1 LQLLPISPIIEAVID
16 MPRLK
21 EEFMNEFEIEKSRF
35 ICYLNRAFNEEE
47 AKAYILRIKKL
58 HPNATH
64 HCSAFLI
71 GEHSEL
77 QRSNDDGEP
86 SGTAG
91 VPMLESLRMNK
102 MNDVVAVVVRYFGGI
117 KLGAGGLIRAYSKS
131 VSEAIKLAP
140 LTDKVLTYKYSLT
153 FSYDLIGKLD
163 YFLAHHDTEIL
174 NKEYDERVTYIY
186 RSRSDDLNDAIQE
199 IASGS
204 AVIIFLGEE
213 IVEQEI
219 IK

>member
-1 LQLLPISPIIEAVID
+1 
-16 MPRLK
+16 
-21 EEFMNEFEIEKSRF
+21 MNEFEIEKSRF

-77 QRSNDDGEP
+77 QRNNDDGEP

-102 MNDVVAVVVRYFGGI
+102 MNDIVAVVVRYFGGI
-117 KLGAGGLIRAYSKS
+117 KLGAGGLIRVYSKS

-174 NKEYDERVTYIY
+174 NKEYDERVTYVY

-204 AVIIFLGEE
+204 AEIIFLGEE

>member
-1 LQLLPISPIIEAVID
+1 MPNSPIIETVIK

-35 ICYLNRAFNEEE
+35 ICYLNRAFNEDE
-47 AKAYILRIKKL
+47 AKAYILKIKKL

-91 VPMLESLRMNK
+91 VPMLESLRMNQ

-140 LTDKVLTYKYSLT
+140 LTEKIKTYKYSLT

-163 YFLAHHDTEIL
+163 YYLAHHDTEIL
-174 NKEYDERVTYIY
+174 NKDYDEKVTYIY
-186 RSRSDDLNDAIQE
+186 RSRSNELEADIQE

-204 AVIIFLGEE
+204 AVIEFLGEE
-213 IVEQEI
+213 IVEQPLL
-219 IK
+219 